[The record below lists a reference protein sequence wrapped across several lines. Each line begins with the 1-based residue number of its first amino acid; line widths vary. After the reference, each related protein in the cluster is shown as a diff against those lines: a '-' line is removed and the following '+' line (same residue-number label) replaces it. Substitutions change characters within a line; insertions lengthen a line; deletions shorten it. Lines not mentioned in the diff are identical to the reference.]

1 MTTYQTDLTH
11 QIQLADEKREAIVS
25 TSAYG
30 MGISEDT
37 RQKILD
43 LMTQVPAKPQP
54 TGQLMR
60 APSRNISLV
69 VPGLHTA
76 DYVGLVTQGIFKSSQ
91 ILGYNIILHVQ
102 NSALQTHDTNYFRSL
117 IANSMTDGF
126 LLIVPHYFDVF
137 THLCCEYN
145 LPCVAVDDAGV
156 IHESIPTITST
167 DYQGMYEAV
176 QHLISLGHQRIGFI
190 TGLMH
195 VHSARERL
203 RGYRDALDHASLP
216 YDPALIREGDW
227 SRPMGVAL
235 TQQLLALDAPPTAI
249 AASNDLMAFG
259 AMDAAK
265 DASLVIGSDFSVTGF
280 DDIPEAATSL
290 PPLTSVRQPM
300 ELMGQAAIEMLI
312 DMIEGQTPSPQREFK
327 TQLIMRQSTGP
338 LKV

>member
-11 QIQLADEKREAIVS
+11 QIKLADEKREAIVS
-25 TSAYG
+25 MSASG
-30 MGISEDT
+30 MGISDDT

-43 LMTQVPAKPQP
+43 LMTHVPLKPQS

-102 NSALQTHDTNYFRSL
+102 NSALQTHDTIYFRSL
-117 IANSMTDGF
+117 IANGMTDGF

-167 DYQGMYEAV
+167 DYQGTVSYT
-176 QHLISLGHQRIGFI
+176 HL
-190 TGLMH
+190 T
-195 VHSARERL
+195 
-203 RGYRDALDHASLP
+203 LP
-216 YDPALIREGDW
+216 TI
-227 SRPMGVAL
+227 
-235 TQQLLALDAPPTAI
+235 LL
-249 AASNDLMAFG
+249 
-259 AMDAAK
+259 
-265 DASLVIGSDFSVTGF
+265 V
-280 DDIPEAATSL
+280 
-290 PPLTSVRQPM
+290 
-300 ELMGQAAIEMLI
+300 
-312 DMIEGQTPSPQREFK
+312 
-327 TQLIMRQSTGP
+327 
-338 LKV
+338 